1 MNLYMYQGN
10 WKCSGCG
17 GAITEL
23 PFQPRGE
30 AGLTCRACYAKSKGI
45 VARPAPNAPAF
56 ATASEPSPFD
66 IPDDAGFASEAPPP
80 FEGMDDAVAV
90 TPGEKPRFSGN
101 WDCAGCGAAI
111 TSLPFQPR
119 DTSNLKCLDCFK
131 ASRG

>member
-1 MNLYMYQGN
+1 MHQGN

-30 AGLTCRACYAKSKGI
+30 AGLTCRTCYAKAKGI
-45 VARPAPNAPAF
+45 VARPAPNVPASNT
-56 ATASEPSPFD
+56 ATEPQPFD
-66 IPDDAGFASEAPPP
+66 MPDDAGFASEPPP
-80 FEGMDDAVAV
+80 FDGMDDAVPYK
-90 TPGEKPRFSGN
+90 PGEKPKFSGD
-101 WDCAGCGAAI
+101 WSCAGCGASI

-131 ASRG
+131 QSRG